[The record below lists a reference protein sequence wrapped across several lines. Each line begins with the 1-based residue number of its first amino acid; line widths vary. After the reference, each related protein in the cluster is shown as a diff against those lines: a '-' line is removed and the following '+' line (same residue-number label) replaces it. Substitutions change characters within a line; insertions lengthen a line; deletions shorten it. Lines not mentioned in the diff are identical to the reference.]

1 MFLTF
6 STSSFI
12 PFDDT
17 LNLNTV
23 RKTTSDSLYNQK
35 NLLKSNNQGTNLK
48 NIKEIANSSQPK
60 IWGGEV
66 KNSKTG
72 ELDHQ
77 QKNLYTIGE
86 IASFTNFQ
94 GSTKFI
100 DSENYNALSILSNRE
115 NDNVLLNDG
124 PQTNYEASMD
134 PLPIAF
140 KNPGSEGAGT
150 LLSNRGVKGSID
162 FQDGLLSNKIN
173 KNTNNTSFSFL
184 DEGESRFGN
193 ENNNGAVK
201 IPGFTLNFG
210 IESSKDFNPFT
221 DKENLETILNDQF
234 PHLSTTFVNSMLN
247 LASGSRAT
255 EESLFRKT
263 SGGSQNWYSHNS
275 ATKNTDSIAFGGLVR
290 GS

>member
-17 LNLNTV
+17 LNLNTF
-23 RKTTSDSLYNQK
+23 RKSTSESFFNER
-35 NLLKSNNQGTNLK
+35 NLLKSNNQGTDLK

-86 IASFTNFQ
+86 IAPFTNFQ

-100 DSENYNALSILSNRE
+100 DSQKYDALSILSNRE
-115 NDNVLLNDG
+115 NENIFLNNG
-124 PQTNYEASMD
+124 PQINYESFID
-134 PLPIAF
+134 PLPIGF
-140 KNPGSEGAGT
+140 KNPGSEGVGS

-162 FQDGLLSNKIN
+162 FQNGNGLISNKVN
-173 KNTNNTSFSFL
+173 KNDNNTSFSFL
-184 DEGESRFGN
+184 DEGESRFGTTN
-193 ENNNGAVK
+193 DGAVK
-201 IPGFTLNFG
+201 VPGFTLNFG

-221 DKENLETILNDQF
+221 DKENLETILNNQF
-234 PHLSTTFVNSMLN
+234 PNLSTTFVNSMLN
-247 LASGSRAT
+247 LTSGSRAT
-255 EESLFRKT
+255 EESLFKKA
-263 SGGSQNWYSHNS
+263 SGGQNWYSRNS
-275 ATKNTDSIAFGGLVR
+275 ATKNTDSIAFGGLVK

>member
-23 RKTTSDSLYNQK
+23 RKSTSDSFFNER
-35 NLLKSNNQGTNLK
+35 NLSKSNNQGTNIK

-77 QKNLYTIGE
+77 QKNVYTIGE
-86 IASFTNFQ
+86 IATFTNFQ

-100 DSENYNALSILSNRE
+100 DSEKYDALSILSNRE
-115 NDNVLLNDG
+115 NENIFLNDG

-140 KNPGSEGAGT
+140 KNPESEGVGS
-150 LLSNRGVKGSID
+150 LLSNRGVKGSVD
-162 FQDGLLSNKIN
+162 FQNGNGLLFNK
-173 KNTNNTSFSFL
+173 TNRNSSNTSFSFL
-184 DEGESRFGN
+184 DEGESRFGTT
-193 ENNNGAVK
+193 NNGAIKV
-201 IPGFTLNFG
+201 PGFTLNFG
-210 IESSKDFNPFT
+210 VESSKDFNPFT

-234 PHLSTTFVNSMLN
+234 PNLSITFINSMLN
-247 LASGSRAT
+247 LTSGSRAT

-263 SGGSQNWYSHNS
+263 SGGQNWYSHNS
-275 ATKNTDSIAFGGLVR
+275 ATKNTDSIAFGGLVK